1 MKKLLTLA
9 GIAVALAAVILV
21 VVKLLNRNEE
31 LTAPSAERSEGLDL
45 PTFDESELGGQV
57 SPELLSILVCP
68 EDKGPLTLSDDG
80 KWLVNP
86 RNGYRYPIRKGIP
99 VMLIEEGRK
108 NQDTSLIQ
116 LNA

>member
-1 MKKLLTLA
+1 MKKLVVLA
-9 GIAVALAAVILV
+9 GVVIGAVAAVVIIF
-21 VVKLLNRNEE
+21 KLLNRDEAIQ
-31 LTAPSAERSEGLDL
+31 APSMERSDTLDL
-45 PTFDESELGGQV
+45 PSFDESELGGTV

-68 EDKGPLTLSDDG
+68 EDRGPLTLSDDG

-108 NQDTSLIQ
+108 NQDVSLIQ
-116 LNA
+116 QAA

>member
-1 MKKLLTLA
+1 MKKLIMFA
-9 GIAVALAAVILV
+9 GFAIGVAAAVVVIL
-21 VVKLLNRNEE
+21 KLLNRGEPQQ
-31 LTAPSAERSEGLDL
+31 APAMERSDSLDL
-45 PTFDESELGGQV
+45 PSFDESELGGPV

-68 EDKGPLTLSDDG
+68 EDRGPLTLSNDG

-108 NQDTSLIQ
+108 NQDLSLAQ
-116 LNA
+116 QAS